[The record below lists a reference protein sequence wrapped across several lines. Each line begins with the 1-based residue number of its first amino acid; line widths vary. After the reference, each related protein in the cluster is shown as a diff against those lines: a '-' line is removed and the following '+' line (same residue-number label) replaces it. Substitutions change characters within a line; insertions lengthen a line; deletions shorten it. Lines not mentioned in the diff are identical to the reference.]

1 MGHVNIDKVLYTL
14 AEENAG
20 VPSPHR
26 SGVKKK
32 ASPETNRVHRRAA
45 CSPRPV
51 KLVKRGLARAAV
63 KVVKLDKN
71 TFEVRTKV
79 GDHLIGTVRKSI
91 NKGVG
96 YGFRLVG
103 DRKGHNG
110 FPSQKAAVDRM
121 LTKV

>member
-1 MGHVNIDKVLYTL
+1 MGHVNIDKVLFTL

-32 ASPETNRVHRRAA
+32 ASPGTSRVHRHAA

-51 KLVKRGLARAAV
+51 KPGVKGLARAAV
-63 KVVKLDKN
+63 KIVRLDKN

-79 GDHLIGTVRKSI
+79 GDQLIGVVRKSI

-96 YGFRLVG
+96 YGFRITG

-110 FPSQKAAVDRM
+110 FPSQKAAVERM

>member
-1 MGHVNIDKVLYTL
+1 MGHVNIDKLLFTL
-14 AEENAG
+14 EEENSG
-20 VPSPHR
+20 VPTPHR

-45 CSPRPV
+45 CSPRPAKPV
-51 KLVKRGLARAAV
+51 QKGLARAAV
-63 KVVKLDKN
+63 KIVRLDKN

-79 GDHLIGTVRKSI
+79 GDVLIGTIRKSI

-96 YGFRLVG
+96 YGFRIAG

-110 FPSQKAAVDRM
+110 FPSQKAAVERM
-121 LTKV
+121 LLKV

>member
-20 VPSPHR
+20 VPTPHR

-45 CSPRPV
+45 CSPRSGKPV
-51 KLVKRGLARAAV
+51 RKGLARAAV
-63 KVVKLDKN
+63 KVVRLDKS

-79 GDHLIGTVRKSI
+79 GDVLIGTVRKSV
-91 NKGVG
+91 NRGVG
-96 YGFRLVG
+96 YGFRIVG

-110 FPSQKAAVDRM
+110 FPSQKAAVERM
-121 LTKV
+121 LAKV

>member
-1 MGHVNIDKVLYTL
+1 MGYVNIDKVLYTL
-14 AEENAG
+14 AEENSG
-20 VPSPHR
+20 VPTPHR

-32 ASPETNRVHRRAA
+32 ASPDTNRVHRRAA
-45 CSPRPV
+45 CSPRPAKPV
-51 KLVKRGLARAAV
+51 QRGLARAAV
-63 KVVKLDKN
+63 KIVRLDKN
-71 TFEVRTKV
+71 TFEVRLKV
-79 GDHLIGTVRKSI
+79 DDVLIGTVRKSI

-110 FPSQKAAVDRM
+110 FASQKAAVERM